1 MRRPLE
7 DMPRCPRCNGILNR
21 PTIDARPLE
30 VFGQRWVFSVTRRV
44 CPLCEYVHDVPHV
57 ERSYVTDIATEERAR

>member
-7 DMPRCPRCNGILNR
+7 DMPRCPRCGGVLNR

-30 VFGQRWVFSVTRRV
+30 VFGLRWVFSVTRRV
-44 CPLCEYVHDVPHV
+44 CPLCGHVRDVPKM
-57 ERSYVTDIATEERAR
+57 ERSYAGEMERAR